1 MPDNKLAYV
10 SAGDGIIANPKEG
23 INIRL
28 DSNKFD
34 YIYITNDAINSFE
47 FYGVMIKGTDHNTY
61 ENTIYS
67 ASTKKLFMFNALGKL

>member
-10 SAGDGIIANPKEG
+10 SAADGLISNPKEG

-47 FYGVMIKGTDHNTY
+47 FYGIMIKHTHHNTLG
-61 ENTIYS
+61 E
-67 ASTKKLFMFNALGKL
+67 APGGDTKKLFMFNAQGKL